1 MEFDCDHV
9 NGGRPTVSGKVNS
22 VTAYG
27 ETGAIRVI
35 LFGAIVDTD
44 ALLCDV
50 HDPATCFSLETNKGK
65 CPAEWGT
72 KRGE

>member
-50 HDPATCFSLETNKGK
+50 LEPGK
-65 CPAEWGT
+65 WDFIACDEYNSICAFVWCP
-72 KRGE
+72 